1 LITSFGIK
9 KHGDAIG
16 GVHINSEK
24 KGYKAATK
32 QMVAIFALRIQER
45 SSNVLSSHL
54 GARKWLSLLR
64 LFTAKD
70 VDLK

>member
-32 QMVAIFALRIQER
+32 QMVAIFASGSKKHLQTSRQATWVQE
-45 SSNVLSSHL
+45 NGCLC
-54 GARKWLSLLR
+54 
-64 LFTAKD
+64 
-70 VDLK
+70 